1 MSVQARE
8 SINALKDLADGNV
21 IKILGTSV
29 HEFASSRRQYPH
41 QSDPTPFKPGDQVLA
56 KLCKEKGPE
65 GRAQSSVDWPI

>member
-29 HEFASSRRQYPH
+29 HEFASSRSAYPPEVGLH
-41 QSDPTPFKPGDQVLA
+41 PF
-56 KLCKEKGPE
+56 
-65 GRAQSSVDWPI
+65 